1 MTRSTNVTAAAA
13 LSEMSLKGI
22 LSGLALKSPGAAM
35 ASTVCPAT
43 ATVPTVEFGPKC
55 MIFLEGTPA
64 SSLYEVVE
72 GVVLLYKMLMDGR
85 RQVMGFVHPG
95 EMFGLSGRGTYP
107 CSAQATGTVRLI
119 AVSRT
124 RFESLR
130 RSQPS
135 LERRL
140 LAIMGEDLQRAQDH
154 LVLLGRKSACEK
166 LCSFLVDVANRS
178 ARTGK
183 PTDVIRLPAMR
194 ADIADFLGLTVETI
208 SRALAQLKAAKIV
221 RLRSTEE
228 VEVLD
233 WDTLTD
239 YAECERSALAA

>member
-1 MTRSTNVTAAAA
+1 MTFSATATASAMS
-13 LSEMSLKGI
+13 SEMSLTGI
-22 LSGLALKSPGAAM
+22 LSGLALKSPGIALAA
-35 ASTVCPAT
+35 SVRPAIP
-43 ATVPTVEFGPKC
+43 AVPTVEFGPKC

-64 SSLYEVVE
+64 NSLYEVVE

-95 EMFGLSGRGTYP
+95 EMFGLSGRGTYL

-130 RSQPS
+130 RNQPS
-135 LERRL
+135 IERRL
-140 LAIMGEDLQRAQDH
+140 LAVMGEDLQRAQDH

-178 ARTGK
+178 NRTGK
-183 PTDVIRLPAMR
+183 PTDVIHLPAMR
-194 ADIADFLGLTVETI
+194 ADIADFLGLTVETV
-208 SRALAQLKAAKIV
+208 SRALAQLKSAKIV
-221 RLRSTEE
+221 RLRSTED

-233 WDTLTD
+233 WDTLTG